1 MTQAVKLLL
10 AKLAGAFFD
19 VLPILLVVVCFQIFV
34 IQKPFPNLQTA
45 VAGFGL
51 VVLGLFLFI
60 QGLETALFPIGER
73 MAFQFAE
80 KGNVFWVVFFGF
92 ALGFA
97 TTIAE
102 PALTVVARKAASLAA
117 QARIIEN
124 SPGSIAQYV
133 FNLKLTIALSV
144 GFAGALGVLRI
155 IKGWPLVWFIICG
168 YGLIVLATVFAPQEI
183 IGIAYDAGGITTST
197 ITVPLIT
204 ALGLGLAT
212 FIRGRNPMVDGF
224 GLIALASLTPIMFVM
239 VFGIIFH
246 GVSK

>member
-1 MTQAVKLLL
+1 MSKAVKLFLG
-10 AKLAGAFFD
+10 KLASAFFD
-19 VLPILLVVVCFQIFV
+19 VLPILLVVVFFQIFV
-34 IQKPFPNLQTA
+34 VQKPFPNLQSA
-45 VAGFGL
+45 IAGFGL

-80 KGNVFWVVFFGF
+80 KGNVLWVVFFGF

-102 PALTVVARKAASLAA
+102 PALTIVAKKAGVLAA
-117 QARIIEN
+117 QAGVIEN
-124 SPGSIAQYV
+124 SSPSIDQYV

-144 GFAGALGVLRI
+144 GFAGALGVFRI
-155 IKGWPLVWFIICG
+155 IKGWPLVWFIVSG
-168 YGLIVLATVFAPQEI
+168 YGLIILATVFAPQEI
-183 IGIAYDAGGITTST
+183 IGIAYDAGGVTTST

-204 ALGLGLAT
+204 ALGVGLAT
-212 FIRGRNPMVDGF
+212 FIQGRNPMVDGF

-239 VFGIIFH
+239 IFGIVFH
-246 GVSK
+246 GPAQ